1 MYTLTLIRLN
11 VKTHV
16 FENTEFNSVIL
27 LGDLE
32 KELAKHHTDF
42 EQVEKVLALKKGD
55 RITIETCS
63 TDKLWFYYINRI
75 S

>member
-11 VKTHV
+11 VLTHV
-16 FENTEFNSVIL
+16 FENTEFNSIIL

-32 KELAKHHTDF
+32 EELAKHHTNF
-42 EQVEKVLALKKGD
+42 KQVEKVLNMKKGD
-55 RITIETCS
+55 RIIIETCS
-63 TDKLWFYYINRI
+63 SDKLWFYYINRV

>member
-11 VKTHV
+11 VLTHV
-16 FENTEFNSVIL
+16 FETTEFNSIIL

-32 KELAKHHTDF
+32 KELARHHTDF
-42 EQVEKVLALKKGD
+42 EQVGKVLNMQKGD
-55 RITIETCS
+55 RLTIETCS
-63 TDKLWFYYINRI
+63 SEKLWFYYINRI